1 MAEQSPAKKL
11 RKQVKG
17 FLCDVSPVK
26 DNHFDAVLQ
35 HEGGNSK
42 VVVFRPEDHMH
53 FHNAEKTRSLV
64 TLDDV
69 VLPSSVESS
78 RSMDIF
84 YTHSSKM
91 SCVRDLGGAF
101 NSSFSAGPQAV
112 QLSEL
117 LKLHTK
123 PKRVNINAKII
134 QELRRGIGVVW
145 DGQSLPKTE
154 YTVAD
159 TTDCM
164 RLTVWREHSMTV
176 GEWYSITDVSVREI
190 RGKTS
195 LSTTIDTQIVSIPSQ
210 GTAAAVQV
218 TSPSTT
224 KDTQIVSIPSQGT
237 AAAVQVTSPSTI
249 KDTQIVSIPSQ
260 GTAAAVQVPTE
271 TIRCD
276 ILGANIKNVL
286 ICPRKHQMKSVTL
299 SSPTLYC
306 ISCNTHYKSTA
317 IVMNFSGH
325 LDIKPETGNVMK
337 AKIEDEVIRSA
348 LTVNPTAS
356 PKDIIKSLI
365 ALPPMQITIHKNV
378 IVKMED
384 VPQKTEIK
392 SEDELPVK
400 VEPVEESEFYSPPD
414 YGFLFSSQVRKRKFN
429 D

>member
-17 FLCDVSPVK
+17 FLCNVSPIK
-26 DNHFDAVLQ
+26 DTFFDAVLQ

-64 TLDDV
+64 TLEDV
-69 VLPSSVESS
+69 VLQSSIESS
-78 RSMDIF
+78 RRMDIF

-91 SCVRDLGGAF
+91 SCVRNLGEAF
-101 NSSFSAGPQAV
+101 NNCFSAGPQAV

-134 QELRRGIGVVW
+134 QEVRRGNSVIW
-145 DGQSLPKTE
+145 DRQNRPRTE

-159 TTDCM
+159 TTGCM
-164 RLTVWREHSMTV
+164 SLTVWCEHSITV
-176 GEWYSITDVSVREI
+176 GEWYNITDVSVREI
-190 RGKTS
+190 SGKTS
-195 LSTTIDTQIVSIPSQ
+195 L
-210 GTAAAVQV
+210 
-218 TSPSTT
+218 STT
-224 KDTQIVSIPSQGT
+224 KDTQIVSIPSLGT
-237 AAAVQVTSPSTI
+237 AAAVQVL
-249 KDTQIVSIPSQ
+249 
-260 GTAAAVQVPTE
+260 TE

-276 ILGANIKNVL
+276 IIGANIKNLL
-286 ICPRKHQMKSVTL
+286 ICPWKHKLKNVTL

-306 ISCNTHYKSTA
+306 ISCSTYYKSTA
-317 IVMNFSGH
+317 IIMNFSGH
-325 LDIKPETGNVMK
+325 LDLKPETGNVVK

-365 ALPPMQITIHKNV
+365 ALPAMQITIRENV

-384 VPQKTEIK
+384 VPQKTDIK
-392 SEDELPVK
+392 SEDEPPIK
-400 VEPVEESEFYSPPD
+400 VEPVKESKFYS
-414 YGFLFSSQVRKRKFN
+414 LFNSQARKRTFT

>member
-218 TSPSTT
+218 TSPST
-224 KDTQIVSIPSQGT
+224 
-237 AAAVQVTSPSTI
+237 I

-260 GTAAAVQVPTE
+260 GTAAAVQVLTE

>member
-237 AAAVQVTSPSTI
+237 AAAVQV
-249 KDTQIVSIPSQ
+249 
-260 GTAAAVQVPTE
+260 PTE

>member
-26 DNHFDAVLQ
+26 DIYFDAVLQ
-35 HEGGNSK
+35 HDGGNSK

-69 VLPSSVESS
+69 VLQPSVESS
-78 RSMDIF
+78 RTMDVF

-91 SCVRDLGGAF
+91 SCVRNLGEAF
-101 NSSFSAGPQAV
+101 NNSFSSGPQAV

-117 LKLHTK
+117 LNLQTK
-123 PKRVNINAKII
+123 PKRVIINVKII
-134 QELRRGIGVVW
+134 QEMRRGNSVVW
-145 DGQSLPKTE
+145 DGQNLPRTE
-154 YTVAD
+154 YTVSD
-159 TTDCM
+159 TTGCM
-164 RLTVWREHSMTV
+164 SLTVWCEHSITV
-176 GEWYSITDVSVREI
+176 GEWYNITNVSVKEF

-195 LSTTIDTQIVSIPSQ
+195 LSTTRDTQIISIPSQ
-210 GTAAAVQV
+210 GTAAA
-218 TSPSTT
+218 
-224 KDTQIVSIPSQGT
+224 D
-237 AAAVQVTSPSTI
+237 
-249 KDTQIVSIPSQ
+249 
-260 GTAAAVQVPTE
+260 QVPTG

-276 ILGANIKNVL
+276 IIGANIKNLL
-286 ICPRKHQMKSVTL
+286 ICPHKHKLKSMTL

-306 ISCNTHYKSTA
+306 ISCKTHYKSTA
-317 IVMNFSGH
+317 IIMNFSGH
-325 LDIKPETGNVMK
+325 LDLKLETGNVVK
-337 AKIEDEVIRSA
+337 ARIEDEVIRSA

-356 PKDIIKSLI
+356 PKDIIKSFI
-365 ALPPMQITIHKNV
+365 DLPAMQITIRENV
-378 IVKMED
+378 IVMMED

-392 SEDELPVK
+392 SEDELPIK

-414 YGFLFSSQVRKRKFN
+414 YGFLFSSQVRKRKFT

>member
-1 MAEQSPAKKL
+1 MPFFNMKVEIVKLWSSDRKITCTSTTLKKH
-11 RKQVKG
+11 G
-17 FLCDVSPVK
+17 D
-26 DNHFDAVLQ
+26 
-35 HEGGNSK
+35 
-42 VVVFRPEDHMH
+42 
-53 FHNAEKTRSLV
+53 LV

-69 VLPSSVESS
+69 VLPSSVDSS

-91 SCVRDLGGAF
+91 SCVRDLGEAF
-101 NSSFSAGPQAV
+101 NSSFSAGSQAV

-159 TTDCM
+159 TTGSM
-164 RLTVWREHSMTV
+164 SLMVWREHSMTV
-176 GEWYSITDVSVREI
+176 GEWYSITGVSVREI

-224 KDTQIVSIPSQGT
+224 I
-237 AAAVQVTSPSTI
+237 
-249 KDTQIVSIPSQ
+249 DTQIVSIPSQ

-317 IVMNFSGH
+317 IGMNFSGH
-325 LDIKPETGNVMK
+325 LDLKPGTGNVMK

-356 PKDIIKSLI
+356 PKDIIKSFI

-384 VPQKTEIK
+384 VPQKTDIK

-400 VEPVEESEFYSPPD
+400 AEPVEESEFHSPPD
-414 YGFLFSSQVRKRKFN
+414 YGFLFSSQVRKRKFT

>member
-17 FLCDVSPVK
+17 FLCNVSPIK
-26 DNHFDAVLQ
+26 DTYFDAVLQ

-64 TLDDV
+64 TLEDV
-69 VLPSSVESS
+69 VLQSSIESS
-78 RSMDIF
+78 RRMDIF

-91 SCVRDLGGAF
+91 SCVRNLGEAF
-101 NSSFSAGPQAV
+101 NNCFSAGPQAV

-134 QELRRGIGVVW
+134 QEVRRGNSVIW
-145 DGQSLPKTE
+145 DRQNLPRTE

-159 TTDCM
+159 TTGCM
-164 RLTVWREHSMTV
+164 SLTVWCEHSITV
-176 GEWYSITDVSVREI
+176 GEWYNITDVSVREI
-190 RGKTS
+190 SGKTS
-195 LSTTIDTQIVSIPSQ
+195 L
-210 GTAAAVQV
+210 
-218 TSPSTT
+218 STT
-224 KDTQIVSIPSQGT
+224 KDTQIVSIPSL
-237 AAAVQVTSPSTI
+237 
-249 KDTQIVSIPSQ
+249 

-276 ILGANIKNVL
+276 IIGANIKNLL
-286 ICPRKHQMKSVTL
+286 ICPRKHKLKNVTL

-317 IVMNFSGH
+317 IIMNFSGH
-325 LDIKPETGNVMK
+325 LDLKPETGNVVK

-365 ALPPMQITIHKNV
+365 ALPAMQITIRENV

-384 VPQKTEIK
+384 VPQKTDIK
-392 SEDELPVK
+392 SEDEPPIK
-400 VEPVEESEFYSPPD
+400 VEPVKESKFYS
-414 YGFLFSSQVRKRKFN
+414 LFNSQARKRTFT